1 MTQPTPTLPPDG
13 PEPPDAPDWRAIV
26 IGTLTA
32 LTTLLVLVLLLVRSS
47 GGDGDDVVTDDRATT
62 TVSTTSIA
70 PATTSSTSTTSSST
84 TTTTSPPTSAPPAT
98 IPGSPST
105 STTTSST
112 TTGPPPTI
120 ALARCTGR
128 TGPGRPEPVAE
139 VFYDAWTIRD
149 RTCAEQVATE
159 EAIEDLFVY
168 DGSDADWT
176 FVGCE
181 DTSTAEDRLADC
193 RFDYRGGSATF
204 ELHHDV
210 VDGWRVTTVTFTVDE
225 DGAA

>member
-1 MTQPTPTLPPDG
+1 MTQPTPALPPDG
-13 PEPPDAPDWRAIV
+13 PEPPDGPDWRAIV

-47 GGDGDDVVTDDRATT
+47 GDGDDVATDDRSTT
-62 TVSTTSIA
+62 TVSTTSSM
-70 PATTSSTSTTSSST
+70 PSTTSSST
-84 TTTTSPPTSAPPAT
+84 TSTTTTSTTSTTTSAPPAT
-98 IPGSPST
+98 IPGSPTT

-120 ALARCTGR
+120 ALARCSGR

-149 RTCAEQVATE
+149 RSCAEQIATE
-159 EAIEDLFVY
+159 EAVEDLFVY

-181 DTSTAEDRLADC
+181 DTSTSEDRLAAC
-193 RFDYRGGSATF
+193 RFDYQGGSATF
-204 ELHHDV
+204 ELRHDV
-210 VDGWRVTTVTFTVDE
+210 VDGWKVTAVTFTVDE
-225 DGAA
+225 VGAS

>member
-47 GGDGDDVVTDDRATT
+47 GDGADVVTDDRTTT

-70 PATTSSTSTTSSST
+70 PTTSSSSTTTSST
-84 TTTTSPPTSAPPAT
+84 TTTTSPTTSAPPAT

-181 DTSTAEDRLADC
+181 DTSAAEDRLADC

-204 ELHHDV
+204 GLHHDV
-210 VDGWRVTTVTFTVDE
+210 VDGWEVTTVTFTVD
-225 DGAA
+225 DDSAG